1 MEVETN
7 ATTSSPSFTTPAG
20 GAVNEGGREGGKEQ
34 QPITPM
40 NPTSNIISDSLT
52 PVHANTQ
59 AIDEAFVMAN
69 YSQLEPLMRKR
80 MRQLRLQGIAT
91 RLNYSSEDVDE
102 ERELE
107 ASPGFRTR
115 PSEGREEPITRNIP
129 LLLAAHLRE
138 TERGQ
143 GMVPLGGGE
152 RPLPKGAVLSYEDL
166 KKRFRT
172 YFNQQKKQTKTYLA
186 INGIKRREGES
197 VRAFISRYRNE
208 TAQITKLNEDQ
219 RIAGFV
225 HGVKIKSL
233 VKFVCA
239 ELSESYDG
247 LIDKAYSWLQA
258 EETASE
264 GQPITFMDGGIG
276 EKPPRG
282 KPWKG
287 VGRKNKEKRHRYN
300 PYKEASLGIL
310 QNLTK
315 SREKSW
321 PPKK

>member
-40 NPTSNIISDSLT
+40 NPTSNIISNSLT

-143 GMVPLGGGE
+143 GM
-152 RPLPKGAVLSYEDL
+152 
-166 KKRFRT
+166 
-172 YFNQQKKQTKTYLA
+172 
-186 INGIKRREGES
+186 
-197 VRAFISRYRNE
+197 
-208 TAQITKLNEDQ
+208 
-219 RIAGFV
+219 
-225 HGVKIKSL
+225 
-233 VKFVCA
+233 
-239 ELSESYDG
+239 
-247 LIDKAYSWLQA
+247 A

-287 VGRKNKEKRHRYN
+287 VGRKNKEKRHSAWETSGKSPPGRRSSLRRHIRALLSKAPKRNQRKKKRCIHNAVRILRRTSKFVRRNHPANNRRLSFAPQKRANRLPDSTVRLPQQHASRKNSNRRARHDTLYHALSSLVPVGN
-300 PYKEASLGIL
+300 RAESYHIRISGYKEM
-310 QNLTK
+310 
-315 SREKSW
+315 
-321 PPKK
+321 